1 MGERLRKIQNFD
13 SFDLKEINEEML
25 LSINSRLKE
34 VGYGEKEIFNLLD
47 ISDFH
52 ELSFPYL
59 PIYIYRYLQGETPLN
74 TAVKLFML
82 GYDVTLIELEELF
95 SENQI
100 NFLLNLGI
108 LHNVFGKYIS
118 TVNIFPC
125 LGMLFFTDHLFNKKP
140 EYGNVYYLGQD
151 SYTLA
156 RGMLKEPVESTLD
169 LCTGSGVQGIL
180 ASRFSKKVTGVDIN
194 PRAVNFAR
202 FNAVLNNVTNVE
214 FKLGDLYKPVGNK
227 KFDMILANPP
237 FVPSPLN
244 NILYRDGSKT
254 GENIVKRIVENL
266 PRFLNENGICQISTL
281 LVFADEDYNK
291 KLSKWLESR
300 NFTVLSLFFNKFDV
314 LRYVFNHLEFPE
326 NYHTYRDSL
335 LKWYDNYKEMNIDT
349 LADGLITFKKT
360 GTSGFELIKA
370 RLLNHDFSNFIDNCF
385 KYRADDSKLEDYKK
399 IRLSENF
406 EALHIYENS
415 EKPDS
420 YSIHYSPNSLF
431 EERQID
437 ETAKEIIH
445 YLKNDAGKWF
455 LIESLLKEIN
465 LDNINNIKNSILKLA
480 SYSIVK
486 LC

>member
-194 PRAVNFAR
+194 PRAVN
-202 FNAVLNNVTNVE
+202 
-214 FKLGDLYKPVGNK
+214 
-227 KFDMILANPP
+227 
-237 FVPSPLN
+237 
-244 NILYRDGSKT
+244 
-254 GENIVKRIVENL
+254 
-266 PRFLNENGICQISTL
+266 
-281 LVFADEDYNK
+281 
-291 KLSKWLESR
+291 
-300 NFTVLSLFFNKFDV
+300 
-314 LRYVFNHLEFPE
+314 
-326 NYHTYRDSL
+326 
-335 LKWYDNYKEMNIDT
+335 
-349 LADGLITFKKT
+349 
-360 GTSGFELIKA
+360 
-370 RLLNHDFSNFIDNCF
+370 
-385 KYRADDSKLEDYKK
+385 
-399 IRLSENF
+399 
-406 EALHIYENS
+406 
-415 EKPDS
+415 
-420 YSIHYSPNSLF
+420 
-431 EERQID
+431 
-437 ETAKEIIH
+437 
-445 YLKNDAGKWF
+445 
-455 LIESLLKEIN
+455 
-465 LDNINNIKNSILKLA
+465 
-480 SYSIVK
+480 
-486 LC
+486 